1 MLQAEIDLVNKRFD
15 VLDHVPIGMCVVRQD
30 LTVLYWNECLEEW
43 TGLPR
48 QQVVGVSL
56 LEHFPHLRDLK
67 YLGRLQHVFEG
78 GPPAIFSSQ
87 LHKHILPA
95 PLPNGQ
101 WRIQHT
107 IVTPLRALLGEGWY
121 ALFAVQ
127 DVTDLHQ
134 RIQDY
139 RRMRDQALEEIAE
152 RKRTEQQLEE
162 ARRLAE
168 AATRA
173 KSEFLANMSH
183 EIRTPLNAV
192 IGMASLLLDT
202 DLQPEQ
208 HEYVETIRNSGDI
221 LLSIVNDILDF
232 SKIEAGRL
240 ELENQPFE
248 LRECVQ
254 EAINLFSLAAA
265 RKNVEL
271 LYQVDDQAPLVIL
284 GDVTRLRQV
293 LVNLLSNAIKFTN
306 QGEVVL
312 SVDAESL
319 ESGQYRLCFAVRD
332 TGIGIS
338 KEQGA
343 RLFKPFSQVDAST
356 TRRYGGTGLGLSI
369 SQQLV
374 NLMGG
379 SIGYESEPGQGTTFH
394 FTIVAQ
400 AVPQPE
406 VPAYLQPAHP
416 PLQGKR
422 ALIVDDN
429 LSSRAYLARLTA
441 GWGFEVQATASA
453 QEALSWADAGS
464 AFNVAIL
471 DSTLPDM
478 NVLDLMAQLRNH
490 PQLAQMPC
498 IRLTLAGEV
507 GRPPQPGNEHN
518 EHMVTSLPKPVHP
531 ADLYERLVALM
542 ARQPTSAQKGASGPA
557 IPVLAETLPLRILLV
572 EDNLVNQKVALHM
585 LNRMGYRADVAA
597 NGLEALQSVQR
608 QPYDVVLM
616 DVQMPDMDGIE
627 ATRAIRQSSAVQL
640 QPRIIAMTA
649 HALKGDR
656 DRLLNAGMDDYIP
669 KPVRLPE
676 LVEALKRCRRAAT
689 AKS

>member
-1 MLQAEIDLVNKRFD
+1 MLQAEVELVSRRFD
-15 VLDHVPIGMCVVRQD
+15 ILDHVPIGMCLVKQD

-48 QQVVGVSL
+48 QQVVGISL

-95 PLPNGQ
+95 PLPNGG

-107 IVTPLRALLGEGWY
+107 IVTPVRALQGDGWY

-152 RKRTEQQLEE
+152 RKRTQQQLEE
-162 ARRLAE
+162 ARRAAE

-202 DLQPEQ
+202 ELQPEQ
-208 HEYVETIRNSGDI
+208 HDYVETIRSSGDI

-240 ELENQPFE
+240 ELENQPFD

-254 EAINLFSLAAA
+254 ESINLFSLAAA
-265 RKNVEL
+265 RKGLEL
-271 LYQVDDQAPLVIL
+271 LYQVDERAPLIIF

-312 SVDAESL
+312 SVDSERS
-319 ESGQYRLCFAVRD
+319 EPGRYRLHFSVRD

-338 KEQGA
+338 KEQET

-356 TRRYGGTGLGLSI
+356 TRRYGGTGLGLTI

-379 SIGYESEPGQGTTFH
+379 SIGLESEPGQGTTFH
-394 FTIVAQ
+394 FTIAAQ
-400 AVPQPE
+400 AAPASE
-406 VPAYLQPAHP
+406 APAYLQPAGP

-429 LSSRAYLARLTA
+429 LSSRMHLTRLAT
-441 GWGFEVQATASA
+441 GWGLTVQAAASA
-453 QEALSWADAGS
+453 REALTWADEGLT
-464 AFNVAIL
+464 FDVGIL

-478 NVLDLMAQLRNH
+478 SVLDLIAQFHRH
-490 PQLAQMPC
+490 PQLADMPC
-498 IRLTLAGEV
+498 IRLTLAGET
-507 GRPPQPGNEHN
+507 GRPPQAGNELLA
-518 EHMVTSLPKPVHP
+518 VSLPKPVHP
-531 ADLYERLVALM
+531 PELYDRLVAM
-542 ARQPTSAQKGASGPA
+542 MTRQPAPAQKSGAWPA
-557 IPVLAETLPLRILLV
+557 IPSLAEAIPLRILVV

-585 LNRMGYRADVAA
+585 LSRIGYRADVAA
-597 NGLEALQSVQR
+597 NGQEALQSVRR
-608 QPYDVVLM
+608 QPYDVVFM

-627 ATRAIRQSSAVQL
+627 ATRAIRQDRAIHP
-640 QPRIIAMTA
+640 QPRIVAMTA

-656 DRLLNAGMDDYIP
+656 DRLLEAGMDDYIP
-669 KPVRLPE
+669 KPVRLSE
-676 LVEALKRCRRAAT
+676 LVEALKRCRPACASRA
-689 AKS
+689 